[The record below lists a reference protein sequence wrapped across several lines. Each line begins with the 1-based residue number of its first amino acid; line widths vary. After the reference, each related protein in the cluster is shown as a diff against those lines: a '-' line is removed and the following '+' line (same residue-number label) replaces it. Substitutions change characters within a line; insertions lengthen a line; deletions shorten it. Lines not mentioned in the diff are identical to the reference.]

1 MQYQIN
7 DKLNCSDF
15 LHVKYFSRTT
25 SYVSLMKIGGWHLS
39 DVPCYLVMPRS
50 VSRGILYTI
59 FSPESPSPIE
69 WHQISVSRVGI
80 VRGGVHPFLDAPWSV
95 RSGLEAAGMITLLS
109 SIGQAQRLR

>member
-7 DKLNCSDF
+7 NKLNCFDF
-15 LHVKYFSRTT
+15 SHVKYFFKNYFLHKSHENRRVTR
-25 SYVSLMKIGGWHLS
+25 

-80 VRGGVHPFLDAPWSV
+80 VRGGVHPFLDAPWSA
-95 RSGLEAAGMITLLS
+95 RSGLEVAGMITLLS